1 MTGTFSKTNL
11 RRDVENSADA
21 FGLPDTFEAR
31 FAKGVMDA
39 KDLGVSLQ
47 KLAPGT
53 TMPFAHRHKEQ
64 PEEIYVVIA
73 GSGKITID
81 DEEHEVG
88 EWDAVHVA
96 DRKTAEHGVRP
107 PLDIVDG
114 AARIVDPIIDGFN
127 TGEHVWG
134 QFLKDYR
141 PTDW

>member
-1 MTGTFSKTNL
+1 MSGTFSKTNL

-96 DRKTAEHGVRP
+96 GPVARHFSAGDEGLELLAFGRISKESDAEIL
-107 PLDIVDG
+107 PL
-114 AARIVDPIIDGFN
+114 
-127 TGEHVWG
+127 
-134 QFLKDYR
+134 
-141 PTDW
+141 